1 MDNSYVIVPVFNE
14 DVRLV
19 RKTVERLSR
28 LPVKIVIV
36 DDGNDPSLEPNVI
49 DWPVYYV
56 RHGVNLGQGA
66 ALQTGIE
73 FAVRKGG
80 ETFVTFDADG
90 QHDEGDIPGMIAML
104 KREKLDMVFGSRFI
118 TGGSNIPWSRKMILK
133 GAIWVNYLFTGI
145 RMTDAHNGLRVFN
158 ANAIPAF
165 RFRENR
171 MAYATEL
178 LINMKANRL
187 AYGERPV
194 KISYTAYSLKKGQ
207 KNSDSLF
214 VLKDLI
220 IHKILRS

>member
-14 DVRLV
+14 DVDLV

-28 LPVKIVIV
+28 LPLNIVVV
-36 DDGNDPSLEPNVI
+36 DDGNDPSLEGDI
-49 DWPVYYV
+49 ADLPVYYV

-73 FAVRKGG
+73 FAARMGG
-80 ETFVTFDADG
+80 DTFVTFDADG
-90 QHDEGDIPGMIAML
+90 QHNENDIVGLITAL
-104 KREKLDMVFGSRFI
+104 RREKLDVVFGSRFM
-118 TGGSNIPWSRKMILK
+118 TAGSNVPWSRKIILK

-158 ANAIPAF
+158 TNAVPAF

-178 LINMKANRL
+178 LLNMKANRL
-187 AYGERPV
+187 TFGERPV
-194 KISYTAYSLKKGQ
+194 KISYTGYSLQKGQ
-207 KNSDSLF
+207 RNIDSLF